1 MSFFDNLSNVRKPDV
16 VMNSGPLPTHGPPS
30 FPNAKINYNSDLLSG
45 ISPYEYGEPDHLSSQ
60 TSYTNVAHRIQKI
73 IPCIHL
79 PNANSEGTFPL
90 SHAVDNGDIGFVLR
104 LDRRSG
110 VMKGT
115 ASFERLQLTRAVDP
129 FVNLPTLNYILAG
142 IQRHWNKPD
151 AQNWQQLLVDL
162 RFVDD
167 VYSDRAPFKVSDAI
181 RFITEVARPFG
192 IQHTSEMQGGQ
203 HEGSSKPVTFPV
215 NFISAFLVDGR
226 VDNLV
231 NIFSG
236 CNISAGDDLIMKL
249 EKLPISVKEG
259 GIRYH
264 LNHWAKQTAIQ
275 QFKYEEG
282 GVNEAWQLVPGVLS
296 TYTPRRLHED
306 YDYRENGYWHIL
318 RSQVMARTEA
328 ADDWRYEASN
338 KGVYYDDR
346 VGLRGALIEGT
357 FEPVWVEH
365 IRWKPKRGE
374 KRVAED
380 DAPQPKKSSG
390 WWGGGGGGGDGGD
403 GGDGGNSET
412 PWDAPVDGGQQRA
425 GGKARFWGHGST
437 GFRDGGGKKG
447 ASGVEQVNVV
457 DPLDVSARVEYVPP
471 GTAGA
476 APQSK
481 RPVTAPPPASRAGSA
496 VSEASSSD
504 GATAAFSKII
514 DGTLPSAPMSGI
526 AAAAPSAAT
535 KKPRRVG
542 LAVNVTSDSKLP
554 VLVESVAGEGG
565 AL

>member
-1 MSFFDNLSNVRKPDV
+1 
-16 VMNSGPLPTHGPPS
+16 
-30 FPNAKINYNSDLLSG
+30 
-45 ISPYEYGEPDHLSSQ
+45 
-60 TSYTNVAHRIQKI
+60 
-73 IPCIHL
+73 
-79 PNANSEGTFPL
+79 
-90 SHAVDNGDIGFVLR
+90 
-104 LDRRSG
+104 
-110 VMKGT
+110 
-115 ASFERLQLTRAVDP
+115 
-129 FVNLPTLNYILAG
+129 
-142 IQRHWNKPD
+142 
-151 AQNWQQLLVDL
+151 
-162 RFVDD
+162 
-167 VYSDRAPFKVSDAI
+167 
-181 RFITEVARPFG
+181 
-192 IQHTSEMQGGQ
+192 
-203 HEGSSKPVTFPV
+203 VTFPV

-275 QFKYEEG
+275 QFKYEDG

-296 TYTPRRLHED
+296 TYAPRRLHED
-306 YDYRENGYWHIL
+306 YDYRENGYWHLL

-346 VGLRGALIEGT
+346 VGLRGALLEGT

-365 IRWKPKRGE
+365 IHWKPKKGE

-390 WWGGGGGGGDGGD
+390 WGWWGGGGGSGGGGDGGG
-403 GGDGGNSET
+403 GGDNGGDSET
-412 PWDAPVDGGQQRA
+412 PWDAPMGEKTSGGVKPRFFGFGRSGERVVAGAGGGQVA
-425 GGKARFWGHGST
+425 GAGDEKVAATSL
-437 GFRDGGGKKG
+437 DG
-447 ASGVEQVNVV
+447 
-457 DPLDVSARVEYVPP
+457 LDGRKEYVPKTT
-471 GTAGA
+471 TAA
-476 APQSK
+476 SNTR
-481 RPVTAPPPASRAGSA
+481 RPTSAPPAGSETGS
-496 VSEASSSD
+496 VKSMASSTD
-504 GATAAFSKII
+504 GATATFQNLVG
-514 DGTLPSAPMSGI
+514 DGI
-526 AAAAPSAAT
+526 VAAAAFPAAAT